1 MGDYLRPFRAI
12 RRRHLALMGQV
23 ARIQHSL
30 LDQTTVLGYLWILL
44 HPLVMLLV
52 LYLFFSRR
60 VGEGIPHYAIY
71 LLIGLVQFTHF
82 SKSTASAMR
91 VLYRMRSLATNVIF
105 PKDVLVYS
113 SLLSDAPEFILSMVV
128 TVVIAVVAGVPVS
141 WAMLGLPIV
150 IVLQLLLVLWVSL
163 LLAVTY
169 VFVHDLDNVYEVAL
183 RLLFF
188 MTPIIYSI
196 SILSP
201 AAQRLALLNPL
212 THAIGYTR
220 MLILEGRLPPLA
232 PLAGFFLLNLV
243 LAYGALVI
251 FRRAEPALIEQL

>member
-1 MGDYLRPFRAI
+1 VGDALRPFRAI

-30 LDQTTVLGYLWILL
+30 LDQTTVLGYLWIFL
-44 HPLVMLLV
+44 HPLAMLLV
-52 LYLFFSRR
+52 LYLFFSGR
-60 VGEGIPHYAIY
+60 VGQGIPHYGIY
-71 LLIGLVQFTHF
+71 LLIGLIQFTHF

-113 SLLSDAPEFILSMVV
+113 SLLSDAPEFLISMGV
-128 TVVIAVVAGVPVS
+128 TVVIALLAGVPAS
-141 WAMLGLPIV
+141 WALLALPLV
-150 IVLQLLLVLWVSL
+150 IGLQLLMVLWVSL

-169 VFVHDLDNVYEVAL
+169 VFVHDLDHVYEVAL

-188 MTPIIYSI
+188 VTPIIYSL

-201 AAQRLALLNPL
+201 PAQRVALLNPL
-212 THAIGYTR
+212 THVIGFSRT
-220 MLILEGRLPPLA
+220 LILEGRLPPAPALLGFLA
-232 PLAGFFLLNLV
+232 LNVV
-243 LAYGALVI
+243 LAYGALVV